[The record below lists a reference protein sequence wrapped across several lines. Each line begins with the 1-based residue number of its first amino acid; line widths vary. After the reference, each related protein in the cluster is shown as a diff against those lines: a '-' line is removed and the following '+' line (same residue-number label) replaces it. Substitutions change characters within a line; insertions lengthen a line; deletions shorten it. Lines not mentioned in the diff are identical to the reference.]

1 MSRSLSERE
10 REKLAGEI
18 AALQSLD
25 VEKLK
30 VRWRTLYQTEA
41 PTRFSR
47 ELLMRAVA
55 YRLQERALGGLKP
68 VTRRLFQRVAADAHA
83 RRPSSLVVIRVLN
96 QRL

>member
-18 AALQSLD
+18 AGLQSLD
-25 VEKLK
+25 VEQLK

-55 YRLQERALGGLKP
+55 YRLQERHSRAIFAKKWAVVQKDALPYWVGK
-68 VTRRLFQRVAADAHA
+68 D
-83 RRPSSLVVIRVLN
+83 SSG
-96 QRL
+96 